1 MEVPRKK
8 WLIGLC
14 LVWTGTVARAEPVTT
29 MPLQWYG
36 LGSLECAAYSPD
48 NRGMSFNKTP

>member
-1 MEVPRKK
+1 MRRRKK

-48 NRGMSFNKTP
+48 NRGLSFNKTP